1 MEPFVVHTG
10 RAVPL
15 PRENVDTD
23 QIVPSEFCKRVTK
36 SGFEDALFARWRTD
50 PGFELN
56 QPAYAGATI
65 LLSGKNFGI
74 GSSREHAVWAL
85 RDSGFLAV
93 VAAGFGDIFRRN
105 ALNNGLLPVDLPAP
119 VVAGLSA
126 AVTAD
131 PDLEITVDLAG
142 LEVRT
147 QAQAW
152 PFTVEDRARWLLT
165 NGYDTIEVTL
175 QRSDKIS
182 RYESERRYWLP
193 AANAGGG
200 GPRRTDRPVRPS
212 SIT

>member
-1 MEPFVVHTG
+1 MTPLVVHTG

-15 PRENVDTD
+15 GREDVDTD

-50 PGFELN
+50 PDFELN

-85 RDSGFLAV
+85 RDSGFVAV

-131 PDLEITVDLAG
+131 PELEITIDLAD
-142 LEVRT
+142 LEVRMR
-147 QAQAW
+147 ARSWA
-152 PFTVEDRARWLLT
+152 FTVEDRARWLLM

-175 QRSDKIS
+175 QRGDEIS
-182 RYESERRYWLP
+182 CYENERRYWLP
-193 AANAGGG
+193 AVPLGCLRDVEPAAGDL
-200 GPRRTDRPVRPS
+200 R
-212 SIT
+212 